1 MKLAQLRST
10 LDTKIVET
18 KLMLEQDCDEM
29 EEKIDELA
37 EKLSSTARFDDQIRA
52 VQERADQNTA
62 QLKRTIV
69 ENNEDLTEKQGR
81 LVTLFNN
88 LHAKVVFSI
97 SR

>member
-1 MKLAQLRST
+1 MKLAQLRSA
-10 LDTKIVET
+10 LDTKIVDT

-29 EEKIDELA
+29 EEKIDELT

-52 VQERADQNTA
+52 VQERTDQNTA
-62 QLKRTIV
+62 QLKKTIV

-81 LVTLFNN
+81 LMTLFNN
-88 LHAKVVFSI
+88 LRAKVIFSI